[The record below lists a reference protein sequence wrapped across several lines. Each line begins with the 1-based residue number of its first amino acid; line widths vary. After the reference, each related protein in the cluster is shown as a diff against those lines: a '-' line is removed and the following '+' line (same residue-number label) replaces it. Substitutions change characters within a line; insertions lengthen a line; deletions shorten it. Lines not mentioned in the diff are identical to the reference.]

1 MLRIADLHK
10 TLKRQEILKGVDLEV
25 GDGQNIVIIGRS
37 GTGKSVLLRNIIGL
51 LRPEKGSVFFQGT
64 DLCTLGEEEL
74 NPFRREIGMLFQN
87 GALFDSFTVEKNL
100 AFPLLEQGITD
111 LRQIRERVEEAL
123 EWVELPGQGK
133 KHPAELSGGMRK
145 RVALARAAIS
155 RPKLMLY
162 DEPTTGLDPVVSD
175 SISKLILR
183 LGRRL
188 KMSSIVITHDM
199 ASAYLVADR
208 IDFLREGRIY
218 FSGTVD
224 EVQNS
229 RDETVY
235 NFVRGISEISLEE
248 KQANG
253 A

>member
-1 MLRIADLHK
+1 MLRIVDLHK
-10 TLKRQEILKGVDLEV
+10 TIKRQHILRGVSLSV
-25 GDGQNIVIIGRS
+25 GQGENVVVIGRS

-51 LRPEKGSVFFQGT
+51 LRPEKGSVFFEGT
-64 DLCTLGEEEL
+64 DLCTLGEEAL

-87 GALFDSFTVEKNL
+87 GALFDSVSVAKNL
-100 AFPLLEQGITD
+100 AFPLREQGIHD
-111 LRQIRERVEEAL
+111 EKELKERVEEAL

-133 KHPAELSGGMRK
+133 KLPAELSGGMRK
-145 RVALARAAIS
+145 RIALARAAIS

-183 LGRRL
+183 LGRKL

-199 ASAYLVADR
+199 ASAYLIADR
-208 IDFLREGRIY
+208 IDFLREGEIY
-218 FSGTVD
+218 FSGKVD

-229 RDETVY
+229 QDEVVH

-248 KQANG
+248 KKAQSA
-253 A
+253 

>member
-1 MLRIADLHK
+1 MLRIVDLHK
-10 TLKRQEILKGVDLEV
+10 TIKRQHILRGVSLSV
-25 GDGQNIVIIGRS
+25 GQGENVVVIGRS

-51 LRPEKGSVFFQGT
+51 LRPEKGSVFFQDT
-64 DLCTLGEEEL
+64 DLCTLGEEQL

-87 GALFDSFTVEKNL
+87 GALFDSVSVEKNL
-100 AFPLLEQGITD
+100 AFPLREQGIHD
-111 LRQIRERVEEAL
+111 EKKLKERVEEAL

-133 KHPAELSGGMRK
+133 KLPAELSGGMRK
-145 RVALARAAIS
+145 RIALARAAIS

-183 LGRRL
+183 LGRKL

-199 ASAYLVADR
+199 ASAYLIADR
-208 IDFLREGRIY
+208 IDFLREGEIY

-224 EVQNS
+224 EVKNS
-229 RDETVY
+229 QDEVVY

-248 KQANG
+248 KKAQSA
-253 A
+253 